1 MLSSSPKLL
10 NSRDELQKKISQLGL
25 ENEELKVEMDQMRE
39 RIDELVVANKQ
50 LYQALQEKEAIQS
63 KMNVQLHTVT
73 TTAYTLYER
82 LRAFK
87 CRYYE
92 EQRQSE

>member
-1 MLSSSPKLL
+1 MLSSSPKPL
-10 NSRDELQKKISQLGL
+10 NSREEIQKKISQLGL
-25 ENEELKVEMDQMRE
+25 ENEELKVEMDQMQAKIE
-39 RIDELVVANKQ
+39 ELAAENKQ
-50 LYQALQEKEAIQS
+50 LYQALQEKEAIQA

-73 TTAYTLYER
+73 TTAYTLYEK

-92 EQRQSE
+92 EQRQ